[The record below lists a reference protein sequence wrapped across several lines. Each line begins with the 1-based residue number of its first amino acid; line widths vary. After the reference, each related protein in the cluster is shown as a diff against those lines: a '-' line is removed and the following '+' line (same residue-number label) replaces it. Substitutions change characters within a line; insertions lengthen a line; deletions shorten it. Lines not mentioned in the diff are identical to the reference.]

1 MSAALHSAPHVIPIA
16 SPPLR
21 EGAVAVAEDGT
32 IVAVGPRAELRAAH
46 PQLPE
51 RRWDGT
57 LLPGLVNAHT
67 HLQYSDLAEIGA
79 REHDG
84 FEAWCAAFDARYPQA
99 DPDGWGD
106 AARRGLELSLRAG
119 VTCIGDVVTDD
130 AARDVLRD
138 AGVAGVAFL
147 ETLGDDDAGW
157 AAGGRD
163 RYLARLDAATDAGG
177 GFGISPHAP
186 YSVDGEVLAEL
197 GAIARDCGL
206 RLHVH
211 LAESQLEHEL
221 VLAGRG
227 RLAALVKEWGW
238 SLALLDA
245 PAGVSPARYL
255 DERLALGPDCHV
267 AHGVALDADD
277 RGLLRERGCAVALC
291 LRSNRT
297 IGVDPPPLAAYL
309 AERSPICVGTDSLA
323 SAPSLDLLGELPP
336 LRALAREQG
345 YRGDDLDARLL
356 HAATAG
362 GAAALGLARTAG
374 TIRRGT
380 RADLAHLAVRPL
392 PGEGPSAPSSSAAPA
407 PARRRSSRASC
418 TAGGDPGVGTRCRA
432 RMALVTSSP
441 CSRTAPAARSRRC

>member
-1 MSAALHSAPHVIPIA
+1 MSVAALHSAPHVLPIA
-16 SPPLR
+16 APPLR
-21 EGAVAVAEDGT
+21 EGAVAVGDDGA

-46 PQLPE
+46 PRLPE
-51 RRWDGT
+51 RRWEGT

-67 HLQYSDLAEIGA
+67 HLQYSDLAELGA

-99 DPDGWGD
+99 DPGGWGD

-119 VTCIGDVVTDD
+119 VTCFGDVVTDD
-130 AARDVLRD
+130 AARDVLRA

-157 AAGGRD
+157 AAGGRE
-163 RYLARLDAATDAGG
+163 RYLARLEAADGLPVG
-177 GFGISPHAP
+177 VSPHAP
-186 YSVDGEVLAEL
+186 YSVDGAVLGDL
-197 GAIARDCGL
+197 GRIARGRGL

-211 LAESQLEHEL
+211 LAESRLEHEL

-227 RLAALVKEWGW
+227 RLAQLVREWGW
-238 SLALLDA
+238 SLALLEE

-277 RGLLRERGCAVALC
+277 RALLRERGCAVALC

-297 IGVDPPPLAAYL
+297 IGVEEPPLAAYL
-309 AERSPICVGTDSLA
+309 RERSPLCVGTDSLA

-345 YRGDDLDARLL
+345 YRDDDLDARLL
-356 HAATAG
+356 HAAAAG
-362 GAAALGLARTAG
+362 GAAALGLAGRVGALRPG
-374 TIRRGT
+374 A
-380 RADLAHLAVRPL
+380 RADLAHLDVRPL
-392 PGEGPSAPSSSAAPA
+392 PGEPPE
-407 PARRRSSRASC
+407 RAVVERGAGAC
-418 TAGGDPGVGTRCRA
+418 TATVVAG
-432 RMALVTSSP
+432 ALHTWG
-441 CSRTAPAARSRRC
+441 

>member
-1 MSAALHSAPHVIPIA
+1 MSGGAAGGSRDAGAGGPVAALHSAPHLIPIC

-21 EGAVAVAEDGT
+21 EGAVAVGAHGT

-51 RRWDGT
+51 RRWEGT

-67 HLQYSDLAEIGA
+67 HLQYSGLAEIGA
-79 REHDG
+79 QEHDG

-106 AARRGLELSLRAG
+106 AARHGLELSLQAG
-119 VTCIGDVVTDD
+119 VTCLGDVVTDD

-157 AAGGRD
+157 AAAGRD
-163 RYLARLDAATDAGG
+163 RYLARLDAAGAAAGAH
-177 GFGISPHAP
+177 FGVSPHAP
-186 YSVDGEVLAEL
+186 YSVDGAVLADL

-221 VLAGRG
+221 VLAGSG
-227 RLAALVKEWGW
+227 RLAQLVREWGW
-238 SLALLDA
+238 SLALLDD

-277 RGLLRERGCAVALC
+277 RALLRERGCAVALC

-297 IGVDPPPLAAYL
+297 IGVEEPPLAAFL
-309 AERSPICVGTDSLA
+309 DERSPICVGTDSLA

-336 LRALAREQG
+336 LRALARAQG

-356 HAATAG
+356 HAATHG
-362 GAAALGLARTAG
+362 GAAALGLAG
-374 TIRRGT
+374 TTGALQPGA
-380 RADLAHLAVRPL
+380 RADLAHLAVRPS
-392 PGEGPSAPSSSAAPA
+392 PGEPIE
-407 PARRRSSRASC
+407 RAVVERGAGAC
-418 TAGGDPGVGTRCRA
+418 TATVVAGAVQSWG
-432 RMALVTSSP
+432 
-441 CSRTAPAARSRRC
+441 